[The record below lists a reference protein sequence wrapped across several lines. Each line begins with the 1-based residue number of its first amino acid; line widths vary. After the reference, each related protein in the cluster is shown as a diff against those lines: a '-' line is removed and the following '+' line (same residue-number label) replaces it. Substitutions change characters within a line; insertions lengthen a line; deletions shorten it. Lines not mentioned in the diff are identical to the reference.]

1 MVVADTLSLAIKG
14 AHTVK
19 VSYKNRQKPI
29 LTIKEALLQP
39 ERIKDS
45 KRPQPF
51 SDPIP
56 SGNKYLY
63 MSFRYEPFHTILM
76 LNFCQ
81 NQTWSKCQENLRL
94 DPSTTSIW
102 KPSLLL

>member
-1 MVVADTLSLAIKG
+1 MFQAIGVIVADTLSLAIKG

-39 ERIKDS
+39 ERIKDA

-56 SGNKYLY
+56 PGI
-63 MSFRYEPFHTILM
+63 RYPFM
-76 LNFCQ
+76 KFFF
-81 NQTWSKCQENLRL
+81 
-94 DPSTTSIW
+94 
-102 KPSLLL
+102 